1 LTTIRTSFKY
11 LYAILAMSI
20 WGLSFVWTA
29 VVFKYY
35 HPITTVFIRLVISSI
50 IMFAG
55 LKIAGR
61 MVKIR
66 REDYRLFALSA
77 LFNPFLYFLGE
88 SFGIKYT
95 SSTISAV
102 VIAIIPLVAPVAAW
116 YVFGERLRVINI
128 VGIFI
133 SFTGILVMLL
143 RKDLSLAASPTGIG
157 ALLLAVAFAVLYDVQ
172 LKKLSAK
179 YPPFTIIAVQ
189 NIIGA
194 CYFLPFFLV
203 FDFRHFITVTPNA
216 ELVTSILALAVFA
229 SSLAFVLFT
238 ISTRELGISRTNIF
252 SNLIPL
258 FAAVFSYFIL
268 SESFTFTKIA
278 GMMIVVVG
286 VLMGELHQVPG
297 MKKKV
302 QRT

>member
-1 LTTIRTSFKY
+1 
-11 LYAILAMSI
+11 MSI

-29 VVFKYY
+29 VVFNYY
-35 HPITTVFIRLVISSI
+35 HPVTTVFIRLVISSAL
-50 IMFAG
+50 MFAG
-55 LKIAGR
+55 LKIAGK

-128 VGIFI
+128 VGIFV
-133 SFTGILVMLL
+133 SFMGILIMLL
-143 RKDLSLAASPTGIG
+143 KKDLSLAASPLGIA
-157 ALLLAVAFAVLYDVQ
+157 ALLFAVAFAVMYDVQ
-172 LKKLSAK
+172 LKKLSMK

-189 NIIGA
+189 NLIGV
-194 CYFLPFFLV
+194 CYFLPFFLI
-203 FDFRHFITVTPNA
+203 FDMQHFISVRPNA
-216 ELVTSILALAVFA
+216 ELITSILALSVFA

-252 SNLIPL
+252 SNLIPI
-258 FAAVFSYFIL
+258 FAAVFSYFML

-278 GMMIVVVG
+278 GMAIVIAG

-297 MKKKV
+297 MKKKG